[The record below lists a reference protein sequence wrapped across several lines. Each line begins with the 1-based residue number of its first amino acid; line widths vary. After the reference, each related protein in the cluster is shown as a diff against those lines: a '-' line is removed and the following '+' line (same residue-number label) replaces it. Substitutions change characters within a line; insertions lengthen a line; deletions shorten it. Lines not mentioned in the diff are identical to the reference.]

1 MVESRQRRGGE
12 RRTKFGETAV
22 EIIATQ
28 CLHALTHRTVD
39 ETAGYPPGSINY
51 YAPTRSRLLALA
63 LETVHAQLQVIALES
78 FGPLLTPGPHT
89 PDDVVECGTQF
100 VELSRTQG
108 RKTVTAR
115 HALLIEAQFHPD
127 LAEMIEAHRQEL
139 VHLSVAVGAP
149 FRPEHPEEAANL
161 VVALMDGLVQQLV
174 LGKLDTVTRPM
185 VKMAMSHICTIG
197 SETSQWTAITP

>member
-1 MVESRQRRGGE
+1 MAESKSRRGSE
-12 RRTKFGETAV
+12 RRTTFGETAV

-28 CLHALTHRTVD
+28 GLHALTHRTVD

-63 LETVHAQLQVIALES
+63 LETVHAQLRAIALES
-78 FGPLLTPGPHT
+78 FGPLMTPGPHC

-100 VELSRTQG
+100 VESSRTQG

-127 LAEMIEAHRQEL
+127 LADMIEAHRQEL
-139 VHLSVAVGAP
+139 VQLSVVVGAP

-161 VVALMDGLVQQLV
+161 VVALMDGLIQQLV

-197 SETSQWTAITP
+197 SESSQWSTPTP